1 MRPCVVT
8 FFGTFHRNVPVF
20 GAFLIVLKV
29 APPSIAKETVALPKG
44 KSTGSRA
51 VSHVIVC
58 VEPTVKISPPLG
70 EVTCTVT
77 NRSEERRVGK
87 EWRSR
92 WSPDHLK
99 KKKQHNRGKEHQ
111 EYLRHNVPNTQRRP
125 NQP

>member
-20 GAFLIVLKV
+20 GVFLIVLKV
-29 APPSIAKETVALPKG
+29 APPSVEKETVALPKG

-51 VSHVIVC
+51 VFHVIVC

-77 NRSEERRVGK
+77 NVGNGGWVSNTTMVPLANARCGRTVRHR
-87 EWRSR
+87 EVTGAG
-92 WSPDHLK
+92 PGDLDLDH
-99 KKKQHNRGKEHQ
+99 RG
-111 EYLRHNVPNTQRRP
+111 
-125 NQP
+125 